1 MAYKLDKTGRYVD
14 SSGKKYDAAS
24 GWSASKDGK
33 TLTNSYTGQTV
44 TDAGSTTKS
53 NALAS
58 TATTEKTASSSR
70 KTSPRQV
77 TYTSGSKS
85 TGSSANTNTAVSNA
99 NTAIANTPQVNR
111 AVTPKTTTTPTA
123 PAQQP
128 LADYNVGAPT
138 DQASALA
145 MMKIGSDWWGKG
157 QNDWERDFY
166 ARANQEIA
174 DKWFPGA
181 ERIDGEWYYNGSPLY
196 GQDFTGSTYQ
206 PQGATKTLPIDDY
219 ISNPALKGILSQNA
233 APDHIGGVFL
243 ELGDMGKSQPQMAYS
258 LDGSQYEINT
268 AKGLAFL
275 HDAKPG
281 ESIVGSDGARLTK
294 NEDGSMTVYKDGKTY
309 IYGAGM
315 MTGIYPDEFEYTPFD
330 QTEVGQ
336 TLMQD
341 YQQLMDKIQN
351 YDPFTYDPNTDP
363 LYLQYADSYTRGGQ
377 RAMTDILGQLAARTG
392 GMASSYAGSM
402 AQQAYD
408 QYMADLAAKI
418 PELQQLAYSMYMDRY
433 NRDVGNYDRAY
444 TQFADA
450 YNRYGQDT
458 QFRYNQYQDDIANRW
473 KNMLNTQDM
482 YRQGREEYNASNQWD
497 AQQKQQAYLNQ
508 REEEQTAWDRQQAEQ
523 DRADRRAELDYNR
536 RQDTINNLWDQVN
549 RYGRIPQL
557 NTVLAAGLTYQDY
570 EDMVE
575 QAKHVRAADASRYYS
590 GW

>member
-44 TDAGSTTKS
+44 TDAGSTKS
-53 NALAS
+53 SALSS
-58 TATTEKTASSSR
+58 TGTSNTVTKTARSSK

-85 TGSSANTNTAVSNA
+85 TGSSANTNTAVTNA
-99 NTAIANTPQVNR
+99 NTAIANTPQVNW
-111 AVTPKTTTTPTA
+111 AVTPKTTPTPTA
-123 PAQQP
+123 PAQQQ

-145 MMKIGSDWWGKG
+145 MMKIGSDWWGRG
-157 QNDWERDFY
+157 QNDWERDFV
-166 ARANQEIA
+166 ARGNQEIA

-206 PQGATKTLPIDDY
+206 PQANGT
-219 ISNPALKGILSQNA
+219 SNALNA
-233 APDHIGGVFL
+233 QVDTTEPTGVNGFDTSVDNVD
-243 ELGDMGKSQPQMAYS
+243 EGWTAFAQSMGLYPRTAYS
-258 LDGSQYEINT
+258 FDGTSYNIDS
-268 AKGLAFL
+268 AKGLL
-275 HDAKPG
+275 WLQQAKPG
-281 ESIVGSDGARLTK
+281 DSMITKDGAKWTVNEGGALTIQK
-294 NEDGSMTVYKDGKTY
+294 GGKTY
-309 IYGAGM
+309 IEGSGL
-315 MTGIYPDEFEYTPFD
+315 TGIYPEPFEYTPFD

-458 QFRYNQYQDDIANRW
+458 QFRYNRYQDEIANRW

-482 YRQGREEYNASNQWD
+482 YRQGREEYNASQQWA
-497 AQQKQQAYLNQ
+497 AQQAANERANRIEDDEIAY
-508 REEEQTAWDRQQAEQ
+508 RREQ
-523 DRADRRAELDYNR
+523 DRLEREDRLAEQAANRADALSERIYDMVLNDGYRPTPEDK
-536 RQDTINNLWDQVN
+536 T
-549 RYGRIPQL
+549 RYG
-557 NTVLAAGLTYQDY
+557 LTDS
-570 EDMVE
+570 E
-575 QAKHVRAADASRYYS
+575 YYNLVQYANDWWRS
-590 GW
+590 KSDKWAIF

>member
-1 MAYKLDKTGRYVD
+1 MAYKLDNTGRYVD

-24 GWSASKDGK
+24 GWTASKDGK

-44 TDAGSTTKS
+44 TDAGSTKS
-53 NALAS
+53 SALSS
-58 TATTEKTASSSR
+58 TGTSNTVTKTASSSK

-85 TGSSANTNTAVSNA
+85 TGSSANTNTAVTNA
-99 NTAIANTPQVNR
+99 NTAIANTPQVNW
-111 AVTPKTTTTPTA
+111 AVTPKTTPTPTA
-123 PAQQP
+123 PAQ
-128 LADYNVGAPT
+128 LADFNVGAPT

-145 MMKIGSDWWGKG
+145 MMKIGSDWWGRG
-157 QNDWERDFY
+157 QNDWERDFA
-166 ARANQEIA
+166 ARGNQEIA

-181 ERIDGEWYYNGSPLY
+181 ERIDGEWYYNSSPLY

-206 PQGATKTLPIDDY
+206 PQANGT
-219 ISNPALKGILSQNA
+219 SNALNSLVDTTE
-233 APDHIGGVFL
+233 PTGVNGFDTSVDNVD
-243 ELGDMGKSQPQMAYS
+243 EGWTAFAQSMGLHPRTAYS
-258 LDGSQYEINT
+258 FDGSSYNIDS
-268 AKGLAFL
+268 AKGLL
-275 HDAKPG
+275 WLQQAKPG
-281 ESIVGSDGARLTK
+281 DSMITKDGAKWTVNEGGALTIQK
-294 NEDGSMTVYKDGKTY
+294 GGKTY
-309 IYGAGM
+309 IEGSGL
-315 MTGIYPDEFEYTPFD
+315 TGIYPEPFEYTPFD

-402 AQQAYD
+402 AQQTYD

-444 TQFADA
+444 QQFSDA

-458 QFRYNQYQDDIANRW
+458 QFRYNQYQDDLANRW
-473 KNMLNTQDM
+473 KNLYNTQDM
-482 YRQGREEYNASNQWD
+482 YRQGREEYNS
-497 AQQKQQAYLNQ
+497 AQQWEYQKAANE
-508 REEEQTAWDRQQAEQ
+508 RANRIEDEQIAWDRQQAEQ
-523 DRADRRAELDYNR
+523 ERADRQAELDYNR
-536 RQDTINNLWDQVN
+536 RQEAISDLWDQVN

-570 EDMVE
+570 EDMVA
-575 QAKHVRAADASRYYS
+575 QAKHVRAADASKYYG

>member
-1 MAYKLDKTGRYVD
+1 MAYKLDNTGRYVD

-24 GWSASKDGK
+24 GWTASKDGK

-44 TDAGSTTKS
+44 TDAGSTKS
-53 NALAS
+53 SALSS
-58 TATTEKTASSSR
+58 TGTSNTVTKTASSSR

-85 TGSSANTNTAVSNA
+85 TGSSANTNTAVTNA
-99 NTAIANTPQVNR
+99 NTAIANTPQVNW

-123 PAQQP
+123 PAQ

-145 MMKIGSDWWGKG
+145 MMKIGSDWWGRG
-157 QNDWERDFY
+157 QNDWERDFA
-166 ARANQEIA
+166 ARGNQEIA

-181 ERIDGEWYYNGSPLY
+181 ERINGEWYYNGSPLY

-206 PQGATKTLPIDDY
+206 PQVANKTLPVDDY
-219 ISNPALKGILSQNA
+219 IPNPALKGILSQNA

-268 AKGLAFL
+268 AKGLSFL

-281 ESIVGSDGARLTK
+281 ESIVGNDGARFTK

-315 MTGIYPDEFEYTPFD
+315 MTGIYPEEFEYTPFD
-330 QTEVGQ
+330 QTEMGQ

-392 GMASSYAGSM
+392 GLASSYAGSM
-402 AQQAYD
+402 AQQTYD

-482 YRQGREEYNASNQWD
+482 YRQGREEYNA
-497 AQQKQQAYLNQ
+497 AQQWNAQQAANERANRIEDDEIAY
-508 REEEQTAWDRQQAEQ
+508 RREQ
-523 DRADRRAELDYNR
+523 DRLEREDRLAEQAANRADALSERIYDMVLNDGYRPTPEDK
-536 RQDTINNLWDQVN
+536 T
-549 RYGRIPQL
+549 RYG
-557 NTVLAAGLTYQDY
+557 LTDS
-570 EDMVE
+570 E
-575 QAKHVRAADASRYYS
+575 YYNLVQYANDWWRS
-590 GW
+590 KSDKWAIF